1 MNMPTQGIHPWLA
14 KEHNGQRVN
23 MKHCSLVVPKQ
34 LGYTLK
40 KTVICCHT
48 EQPTRHPPFVR
59 SFSCRI
65 V

>member
-40 KTVICCHT
+40 KT
-48 EQPTRHPPFVR
+48 RHLLPHGTTDPPPAVR
-59 SFSCRI
+59 AFF
-65 V
+65 